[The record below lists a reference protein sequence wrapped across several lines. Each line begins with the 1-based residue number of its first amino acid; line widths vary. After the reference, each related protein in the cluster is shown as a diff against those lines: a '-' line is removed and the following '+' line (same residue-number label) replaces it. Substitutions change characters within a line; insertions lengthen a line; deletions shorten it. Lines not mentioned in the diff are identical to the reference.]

1 MQVGLPVRIP
11 ATRTTS
17 NLAADALTSGI
28 IKVGILHDGFSYH
41 FIGRVYVEIGFVLA
55 QITVKLFSKK

>member
-41 FIGRVYVEIGFVLA
+41 FIGRVYVDRIRVSSDNG
-55 QITVKLFSKK
+55 

>member
-41 FIGRVYVEIGFVLA
+41 FRYENRPRVDRDKICVVSSDNG
-55 QITVKLFSKK
+55 